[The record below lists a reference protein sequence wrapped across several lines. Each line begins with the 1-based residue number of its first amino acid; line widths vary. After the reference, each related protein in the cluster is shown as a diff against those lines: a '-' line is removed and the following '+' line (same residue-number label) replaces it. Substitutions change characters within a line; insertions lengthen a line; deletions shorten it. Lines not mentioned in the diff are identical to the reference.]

1 MAQPLRT
8 KLAVLVGGL
17 ACLALGAGFAS
28 TFDWT
33 PSTIAQTGHSNG
45 STESLR
51 TIGNTFTQIAHDVTP
66 AVVSVRSDRIVTR
79 RMLRDFEGVPPLDE
93 FFRFETPP
101 GEGGQP
107 QEEEERTI
115 QGSGSGV
122 IVREDGYIVT
132 NNHVVA
138 DARRIQVVL
147 NDGRTFAATLV
158 GRDPSTD
165 IAVLKIDAGDLPVA
179 RLAPDDAVEVGEWVL
194 AFGNPFG
201 LDFTMTAG
209 IVSAIGRQGLQL
221 PSESPYAIQDFIQTD
236 AAINPGNSGGPL
248 VNIDGQVVGINA
260 AIASGTGAYQG
271 YGFAIP
277 IAIVRRVTDQLIAT
291 GEVRRAVLG
300 VSIQPVTPL
309 DAQAL
314 GLGQTRGVLVSD
326 FDDRVQP
333 NPARQAGIEPGAVVR
348 DVEGRPVDTVG
359 GLQQAIA
366 FHEPG
371 DQVTV
376 RLWRDGDERMIEVRL
391 AERPRVEE
399 TPVAQTQPM
408 GNGERESGLG
418 MEVQEITGQ
427 VRQSLAAQYNL
438 QPADI
443 PAGVLVRDVESI
455 GPASDARL
463 DNGAIITQIGDRPV
477 RTLDEYRDVVDDL
490 DEGDVVR
497 LWVYHPSIDAR
508 RFHTLRVD

>member
-1 MAQPLRT
+1 MFPPIRT

-17 ACLALGAGFAS
+17 ACLALGAAFAS

-45 STESLR
+45 STASLR

-66 AVVSVRSDRIVTR
+66 AVVSVRSDRVVTR
-79 RMLRDFEGVPPLDE
+79 RMLRDFEGMPPLDE

-101 GEGGQP
+101 GERAP
-107 QEEEERTI
+107 QEEERAI

-122 IVREDGYIVT
+122 VVRQDGYIVT

-138 DARRIQVVL
+138 EARRIQVVL
-147 NDGRTFAATLV
+147 NDGRTFDATLV

-179 RLAPDDAVEVGEWVL
+179 RLAADDAVEVGEWVL

-209 IVSAIGRQGLQL
+209 IVSAIGRQGLSL
-221 PSESPYAIQDFIQTD
+221 PQESPYAIQDFIQTD

-248 VNIDGQVVGINA
+248 VNIDGEVIGINA

-277 IAIVRRVTDQLIAT
+277 IAIVRRVVDQLIET

-300 VSIQPVTPL
+300 VSIQPITPL

-314 GLGQTRGVLVSD
+314 GLGQARGVLVAD

-333 NPARQAGIEPGAVVR
+333 NPARQAGIQPGDVVLQ
-348 DVEGRPVDTVG
+348 VEGQPVNSVG

-366 FHEPG
+366 FHEAG
-371 DQVTV
+371 DEVELRV
-376 RLWRDGDERMIEVRL
+376 WRDGDERTIKVRL
-391 AERPRVEE
+391 AARPSVEE
-399 TPVAQTQPM
+399 TQVSRTQPM
-408 GNGERESGLG
+408 ENGEHESALG
-418 MEVQEITGQ
+418 MEVQDVTPQ
-427 VRQSLAAQYNL
+427 VRQTLASQYDL
-438 QPADI
+438 QQSDI
-443 PAGVLVRDVESI
+443 PAGVLVRDVEPI

-463 DNGAIITQIGDRPV
+463 DHGAIITQIGDRPV
-477 RTLDEYRDVVDDL
+477 GNLDEYRDVVDDL

-508 RFHTLRVD
+508 RFHTLRVGR